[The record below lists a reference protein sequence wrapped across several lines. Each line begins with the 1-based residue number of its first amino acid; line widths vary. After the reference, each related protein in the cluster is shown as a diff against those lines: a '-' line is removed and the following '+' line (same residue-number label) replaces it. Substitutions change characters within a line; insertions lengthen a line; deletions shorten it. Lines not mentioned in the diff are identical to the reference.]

1 MIGDDE
7 YLNIYQAFGATLED
21 KQFAAGKPVAGSLA
35 FTDTVCPS
43 DPNAFAEF
51 QTQYLGTPI
60 YCEQNG
66 AIVIA
71 GFHQGEYTRDNDDNE
86 SQALWCDKPAKF
98 ADVWFNMQTQ
108 TTTVDEQD
116 ATNMC
121 ALEHEG
127 SAYSDMVTNDPSNF
141 PIATYFS
148 ELFAECSTYG

>member
-7 YLNIYQAFGATLED
+7 YLNIYQEFGASIED
-21 KQFAAGKPVAGSLA
+21 NQLAAGKPVAGSLA

-43 DPNAFAEF
+43 NQLNP
-51 QTQYLGTPI
+51 QYRGTPI

-108 TTTVDEQD
+108 PTTV
-116 ATNMC
+116 
-121 ALEHEG
+121 LEHDPTNQCILEHDYRAYYDMAVNDDG
-127 SAYSDMVTNDPSNF
+127 SINPNF
-141 PIATYFS
+141 PLASYFS
-148 ELFAECSTYG
+148 DLFVECSTFG